1 MSKQNTTK
9 SLNGLVF
16 EIAYKRLKL
25 SPTER
30 SVFQRLLG
38 FLIRNDKPFP
48 YSNIA
53 LATITGFD
61 KRTILRVL
69 DKLEKYRLI
78 ERIGFT
84 TYRKFKRGRM
94 LNKILSLATS
104 RLKNILN
111 KSSTLA
117 TLCRKNLNTSDIRSP
132 NKTSLSLKHKEE
144 TFSFSLETQ
153 LQYNNY
159 VQDKKALI
167 RLKLLPDETEILPID
182 EWSLLLAQNTV

>member
-1 MSKQNTTK
+1 
-9 SLNGLVF
+9 
-16 EIAYKRLKL
+16 
-25 SPTER
+25 
-30 SVFQRLLG
+30 
-38 FLIRNDKPFP
+38 
-48 YSNIA
+48 
-53 LATITGFD
+53 
-61 KRTILRVL
+61 LRVL